1 MNIKIKETK
10 LGREKA
16 MGMVDYSKD
25 KVIFVDP
32 RQKPKDYLDTV
43 IHESLH
49 LTCPDWTEEK
59 VISVAKSLTDIVWRA
74 GYRRVYK

>member
-16 MGMVDYSKD
+16 MGMVAYSKN
-25 KVIFVDP
+25 KVIFVVP
-32 RQKPKDYLDTV
+32 RQNANDYLVTV
-43 IHESLH
+43 IHVSLH

-59 VISVAKSLTDIVWRA
+59 VISVAKSLTDVVWKA
-74 GYRRVYK
+74 GYKRIYK

>member
-1 MNIKIKETK
+1 MNIKIEETK

-16 MGMVDYSKD
+16 VG
-25 KVIFVDP
+25 KVIPGNGSIIYVDP
-32 RQKPKDYLDTV
+32 RQKSKEYLDTI

-59 VISVAKSLTDIVWRA
+59 VVSVAKSLTDVVWRA
-74 GYRRVYK
+74 MYRRLYK